1 MHFFHLLFLMT
12 VLSRSNLSRLWVSD
26 VRHAIEYA
34 KPPSRPPSH
43 SPAVL
48 FTCVTSLVECSS
60 LCMRQKAYTLVETR
74 AVPECMQ
81 TGFATIQ
88 TVPKLER
95 CAVLLGFP
103 FLFSFFFTGL
113 SSRRES
119 SLLSLGSET
128 PGCFWKKC
136 SPGRF
141 RAEMSDLMEFPDVL
155 RLSIKSYPV
164 ALFTHTRHSTKAEL
178 LRLYIY

>member
-60 LCMRQKAYTLVETR
+60 LCMRQKAYILGETR
-74 AVPECMQ
+74 AVPERMQ

-103 FLFSFFFTGL
+103 FLFSFFLPACPRGERAACCL
-113 SSRRES
+113 WVPRRRVVS
-119 SLLSLGSET
+119 
-128 PGCFWKKC
+128 
-136 SPGRF
+136 GRN
-141 RAEMSDLMEFPDVL
+141 VL
-155 RLSIKSYPV
+155 PAGFGPRCP
-164 ALFTHTRHSTKAEL
+164 T
-178 LRLYIY
+178 